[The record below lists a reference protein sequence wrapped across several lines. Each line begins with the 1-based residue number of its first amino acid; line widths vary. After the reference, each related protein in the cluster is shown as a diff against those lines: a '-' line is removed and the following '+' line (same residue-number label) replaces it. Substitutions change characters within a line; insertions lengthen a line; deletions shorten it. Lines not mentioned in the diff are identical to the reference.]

1 MSELTRRSFLTALL
15 AAGFCFPDGPS
26 TAGALD
32 DVDVLERALETEP
45 LIFDVLLGGGELVA
59 SNYLPNADRYTAYDV
74 SPEDLEFGEG
84 TYDLLDRIQ
93 ALQDAIY
100 RYAFDITED
109 AKALEEWDTAMATDF
124 IDNLPE
130 DKRADLTR
138 ELQRWFEQKPDF
150 EERDSNDIVRP
161 MDGRQLAFRLF
172 WDFDPEILDALE
184 IYVVEG
190 DSPGNTYYA
199 AEMHGDVDE
208 ANRIARE
215 LEMPWRFRRG

>member
-15 AAGFCFPDGPS
+15 AAGFCFPGEES
-26 TAGALD
+26 NASALAD
-32 DVDVLERALETEP
+32 LDVLGRILKTEALM
-45 LIFDVLLGGGELVA
+45 FDVLPDGELVA

-93 ALQDAIY
+93 AMQDAIY
-100 RYAFDITED
+100 TYACDITED
-109 AKALEEWDTAMATDF
+109 AEALEEWDTAMAADF
-124 IDNLPE
+124 VDTLPD

-138 ELQRWFEQKPDF
+138 YLQRWFEEAPHF

-161 MDGRQLAFRLF
+161 TDGRQLAFRLF
-172 WDFDPEILDALE
+172 RDLDPEILDALE
-184 IYVVEG
+184 VYVVEG
-190 DSPGNTYYA
+190 DSPGSAYYA

-215 LEMPWRFRRG
+215 LEMPWNFRRG

>member
-26 TAGALD
+26 TTGALD

-45 LIFDVLLGGGELVA
+45 LIFDVLPGGGELVA

-100 RYAFDITED
+100 TYAFDITED

-190 DSPGNTYYA
+190 DSPGSTYYA

>member
-1 MSELTRRSFLTALL
+1 MSELTRRSFLTALV
-15 AAGFCFPDGPS
+15 AAGFCFPDAAS
-26 TAGALD
+26 NASALED
-32 DVDVLERALETEP
+32 LDVLESTLEAQP
-45 LIFDVLLGGGELVA
+45 LIFDVLPGGGELVA

-74 SPEDLEFGEG
+74 SPSDLQFGEG
-84 TYDLLDRIQ
+84 AFDFLDRIQ
-93 ALQDAIY
+93 ELRSAIY
-100 RYAFDITED
+100 WYSIQTE
-109 AKALEEWDTAMATDF
+109 AEAEALEDWETEMVADF
-124 IDNLPE
+124 IDALPD

-138 ELQRWFEQKPDF
+138 YLQRWFEEAPDL

-190 DSPGNTYYA
+190 DSPGSTYYA